1 MDRTHFFEILDTARE
16 GVEDDAPSAD
26 ADDLRTAPEP
36 LDDDELLDFARRF
49 AEELALLNRW
59 SVREAGYVV
68 AGGMSDDGFRAFRA
82 WLIGKGSAAVDAV
95 LADPEDLAD
104 LLTSGEA
111 LENEALAAVAL
122 EIVDERGLQDPQG
135 EDGGVAPDG
144 EPEGE
149 PFDPDTSDER
159 LPRLAEA
166 RSRFSG

>member
-1 MDRTHFFEILDTARE
+1 MDRTRFYEILDATRE

-26 ADDLRTAPEP
+26 ADALRTALEA
-36 LDDDELLDFARRF
+36 LDDDELLGFTRCF
-49 AEELALLNRW
+49 TEELALLNRW

-104 LLTSGEA
+104 LLTTGEA

-122 EIVDERGLQDPQG
+122 EETDERGLDDPQA
-135 EDGGVAPDG
+135 EDEGTAPDG
-144 EPEGE
+144 EPAGE

>member
-1 MDRTHFFEILDTARE
+1 MDRTRFYEILDGARE

-26 ADDLRTAPEP
+26 ADDLRTALEA
-36 LDDDELLDFARRF
+36 LDDDELLGFARRF
-49 AEELALLNRW
+49 DDELALLNRW

-104 LLTSGEA
+104 LLTSGEP
-111 LENEALAAVAL
+111 LTNEALASAAL
-122 EIVDERGLQDPQG
+122 EAVDERGLQDPES
-135 EDGGVAPDG
+135 EDGAAAPDG
-144 EPEGE
+144 EPEGD
-149 PFDPDTSDER
+149 PFDPEGSDER